1 MNEEMKQ
8 ALLECCER
16 NCEVLTPAVLAFAKD
31 LVNTAI
37 KVSDTPIDDMFL
49 PIIYKAFVVAEEFIA
64 EQVDKIDGVTDEAE

>member
-8 ALLECCER
+8 ALLECCEK

-49 PIIYKAFVVAEEFIA
+49 PIINKGFEVAEEFIA

>member
-8 ALLECCER
+8 ALLECCEK

-49 PIIYKAFVVAEEFIA
+49 PIINKGFEVAEEFIA
-64 EQVDKIDGVTDEAE
+64 EQVDKIDGVADEAE

>member
-16 NCEVLTPAVLAFAKD
+16 NCEVLTPAVIAFAKD

-49 PIIYKAFVVAEEFIA
+49 PIINKGFEVVEEFIA
-64 EQVDKIDGVTDEAE
+64 EQVDKIDGVTDGAE

>member
-8 ALLECCER
+8 ALLECCEK

-49 PIIYKAFVVAEEFIA
+49 PIINKGFEVAEEFIA
-64 EQVDKIDGVTDEAE
+64 EQVDKIDGVADEAK

>member
-16 NCEVLTPAVLAFAKD
+16 NCEVLTPAVLDFAKD

-37 KVSDTPIDDMFL
+37 KTSDTPIDDMFL
-49 PIIYKAFVVAEEFIA
+49 PIINKGFDVAEEFIA
-64 EQVDKIDGVTDEAE
+64 EQVDKIDGVVDEAE

>member
-16 NCEVLTPAVLAFAKD
+16 NCEVLTPAVLDFAKD

-37 KVSDTPIDDMFL
+37 KTSNTPIDDMFL
-49 PIIYKAFVVAEEFIA
+49 PIINKGFDVAEEFIA
-64 EQVDKIDGVTDEAE
+64 EQVDKIDGVVNEAE

>member
-16 NCEVLTPAVLAFAKD
+16 NCEVLTPAVLDFAKD

-37 KVSDTPIDDMFL
+37 KTSDTPIDDMFL
-49 PIIYKAFVVAEEFIA
+49 PIINKGFDVAEAFIA
-64 EQVDKIDGVTDEAE
+64 EQVDKIDGVVDEAE

>member
-49 PIIYKAFVVAEEFIA
+49 PIINKGFEVAEEFIA

>member
-16 NCEVLTPAVLAFAKD
+16 NCEVLSPSVVAFMQD

-37 KVSDTPIDDMFL
+37 ETSDTKVDDMFV
-49 PIIYKAFVVAEEFIA
+49 PIINMGFDVLDDFLANQI
-64 EQVDKIDGVTDEAE
+64 DKIDGVAG

>member
-1 MNEEMKQ
+1 MNGEMKQ

-37 KVSDTPIDDMFL
+37 EVSDTPIDNIFL
-49 PIIYKAFVVAEEFIA
+49 PIINKGFEVAEEFIA

>member
-16 NCEVLTPAVLAFAKD
+16 NCEVLTPAVLDFAKD

-37 KVSDTPIDDMFL
+37 KTSDTPIDDMFL
-49 PIIYKAFVVAEEFIA
+49 PIINKGFDVAEEFIA
-64 EQVDKIDGVTDEAE
+64 EQVDKIDGVVNEAE

>member
-16 NCEVLTPAVLAFAKD
+16 NCEVLTPAVLDFAKD

-37 KVSDTPIDDMFL
+37 KTSDTPIDDMFL
-49 PIIYKAFVVAEEFIA
+49 PIINKGFEIAEEFIA
-64 EQVDKIDGVTDEAE
+64 EQVDKIDGVVNEEC

>member
-37 KVSDTPIDDMFL
+37 KVSDTPIDDIFL
-49 PIIYKAFVVAEEFIA
+49 PIINKGFEVAEEFIA

>member
-1 MNEEMKQ
+1 MKQ

-49 PIIYKAFVVAEEFIA
+49 PIINKGFEVAEEFIA

>member
-16 NCEVLTPAVLAFAKD
+16 NCEVLSPSVVAFMQD

-37 KVSDTPIDDMFL
+37 ETSDTKVDDMFV
-49 PIIYKAFVVAEEFIA
+49 PIINMGFDVLDDFLANQI
-64 EQVDKIDGVTDEAE
+64 DKIDGAAE

>member
-49 PIIYKAFVVAEEFIA
+49 PIINKGFEVAEEFIA
-64 EQVDKIDGVTDEAE
+64 EQVDKIDGVTNEAE